1 MKDINSGAIPIFKE
15 LSRAFP
21 CNFDANRIS
30 LNERNEINP
39 ITAKDQNS
47 GSPGAVSIEIELDE
61 IILVSLLNPPKFYF
75 SFIYFDYISL
85 FVTIKPKKNNIISR
99 IS

>member
-1 MKDINSGAIPIFKE
+1 MKDINSGAITIFKE

-21 CNFDANRIS
+21 CNFDADRIS

-47 GSPGAVSIEIELDE
+47 GSPGAVSVEIELDE
-61 IILVSLLNPPKFYF
+61 TILVSLLNPPKFYF
-75 SFIYFDYISL
+75 SFI
-85 FVTIKPKKNNIISR
+85 
-99 IS
+99 